1 MKPKSKGP
9 DLPRIEK
16 AVTEILEAIGENPS
30 RDGLQK
36 TPGRVA
42 RMYAELFA
50 GLWKDPRED
59 LKALFEEAYEDM
71 ILVRDISF
79 DSMCEHHLLPF
90 SGRAHVAYIPK
101 GRVLGLSKFARLVDS
116 FAKRPQV
123 QERLTN
129 QIADTLMKEL
139 KPYGVAV
146 VLEAS
151 HSCMTIR
158 GVKKHGSLMT
168 TSAMHGQFRKDAK
181 ARTEVLNLIHNGR
194 PT

>member
-1 MKPKSKGP
+1 MKSKLKAP

-16 AVTEILEAIGENPS
+16 AVIEILEAIGEDPK
-30 RDGLQK
+30 RDGLLK

-59 LKALFEEAYEDM
+59 LKALFKESYEDM

-90 SGRAHVAYIPK
+90 SGRAHIAYIPK
-101 GRVLGLSKFARLVDS
+101 GSVLGLSKFARLVDS

-168 TSAMHGQFRKDAK
+168 TSAMHGLFRKDAK